1 MLTPP
6 KVDSLGRNTIY
17 YWPNVE
23 VRDDSDDED
32 EDNGSPVQDSIDR
45 DQDEDQEGRIEKY
58 LDDVDIQNDR
68 ARE

>member
-23 VRDDSDDED
+23 VRDDSDDSDD
-32 EDNGSPVQDSIDR
+32 E
-45 DQDEDQEGRIEKY
+45 EQE
-58 LDDVDIQNDR
+58 
-68 ARE
+68 